1 MPELTR
7 REHVIGWASLVVL
20 IAVFLPWE
28 SLNFTA
34 GAIHFDGW
42 TTGLLGWGGALL
54 LAASGEYLIV
64 RRLEYR
70 VWAPRFG
77 DSRLAAAVAAIGLIL
92 VIARWV
98 TLPTLPD
105 VDSSS
110 SYGLWLAVAAGVV
123 QTVATIAEAR
133 GSGQPGSS

>member
-7 REHVIGWASLVVL
+7 RQQLIGGASLVVL

-28 SLNFTA
+28 SLNLTA

-54 LAASGEYLIV
+54 LAAAGEYLIV

-70 VWAPRFG
+70 VWAPPFG
-77 DSRLAAAVAAIGLIL
+77 DSWLAAGVAAIGLIL
-92 VIARWV
+92 VVARWA
-98 TLPTLPD
+98 TLPTLPNI
-105 VDSSS
+105 DSSS
-110 SYGLWLAVAAGVV
+110 SYGLWLAVAAGIV
-123 QTVATIAEAR
+123 QTVAMIAEAR
-133 GSGQPGSS
+133 DSATG

>member
-7 REHVIGWASLVVL
+7 RQKLIGGASLVVL

-28 SLNFTA
+28 TLNFTA

-42 TTGLLGWGGALL
+42 TTGRLGWGGALL
-54 LAASGEYLIV
+54 LAVAGEYLIV

-70 VWAPRFG
+70 VWAPPFG
-77 DSRLAAAVAAIGLIL
+77 DSWLAAGVAAIGLTL
-92 VIARWV
+92 VIAEWA
-98 TLPTLPD
+98 TLPTFPN

-110 SYGLWLAVAAGVV
+110 SYGLWLAIAAGVV
-123 QTVATIAEAR
+123 QTVAMIAEAR
-133 GSGQPGSS
+133 GPATG